1 MTQPEKESI
10 ERVETALMDVEVQTR
25 DLPTRNELDRAVTKT
40 KQSGHVAIAVSVILA
55 FLIGMGGVV
64 IGYVNARD
72 IAPLAADSALNKAS
86 IDSLNEA
93 NEKLKDAGL
102 PQIPVPPNG
111 EAVNA
116 NALAQAAAALVL
128 ADPRFAGLT
137 LADLRRQVDDYF
149 REHPLPEGQ
158 KPTPDQVIQAV
169 TTICADGACKGRP
182 PTPGEISASV
192 SAYCAND
199 ACRGQPGVNGQ
210 PGNIGPEGRG
220 PTPSEIDDSVER
232 YCSVADR
239 CRGEK
244 GESIKGD
251 PGVDGPKP
259 IDGYFERNDSGI
271 CQYATVYDNQT
282 VIRATVPTEMCGTPP
297 PTTEPPVLPLPGN

>member
-1 MTQPEKESI
+1 MTNPEQESI
-10 ERVETALMDVEVQTR
+10 HRVETALADVEVQTR
-25 DLPTRNELDRAVTKT
+25 DLPTRHEVDRAVTKT
-40 KQSGHVAIAVSVILA
+40 KRSSHVAIAISAIIA
-55 FLIGMGGVV
+55 ILIGVGGVV
-64 IGYVNARD
+64 IGYVNAKD

-86 IDSLNEA
+86 IKSLNEA
-93 NEKLKDAGL
+93 NDKLRDAGL
-102 PQIPVPPNG
+102 PQIPVPQNG
-111 EAVNA
+111 EVLNA

-158 KPTPDQVIQAV
+158 KPTADQVIQAV

-182 PTPGEISASV
+182 PTPSELSASV

-199 ACRGQPGVNGQ
+199 ACRGEPGTSGRVGET
-210 PGNIGPEGRG
+210 GPG
-220 PTPSEIDDSVER
+220 PTPAEVDASVDR

-239 CRGEK
+239 C
-244 GESIKGD
+244 KGD
-251 PGVDGPKP
+251 DGRNGTNGLDGPKP
-259 IDGYFERNDSGI
+259 IDAYFERNDSGI

-282 VIRATVPTEMCGTPP
+282 IIRATVPTELCGTPP
-297 PTTEPPVLPLPGN
+297 PTTTNPPALRLPGN